1 MLSIVIAVSGTG
13 LSFWLMFKHKIS
25 IQHKFIFKLL
35 ASVACA
41 FSIVG
46 MHYTGMAAANLQLFD
61 DAVPLLALEGSTQGA
76 LLFIIIFITCLVLIA
91 IFAVAILELRLEE
104 RNHQLFLATR
114 ELENLVL
121 LDNLT
126 KLPNRLY
133 LVDYSKYLFTDSRLY
148 NQKVAFLYIDIDH
161 FKSVNEAFGHQVGDL
176 LLIGIAQR
184 MQNYLKLNQKL
195 LRIGGDEFL
204 LILENTSLLEATQ
217 IAETVLLSVQE
228 SFAIQEKDINIS
240 ASIGIV
246 MYPEHGSNLQD
257 LLINADSAMHLAKEQ
272 GRNSYYVFNHSID
285 QQEIK
290 SQSKLINDLYKAV
303 EEKQFVLFYQPK
315 FTLDGRI
322 SGVEALI
329 RWNHPSLGLLPP
341 GMFIDGAE
349 KTGLIIRMGYWAL
362 EEACKQIR
370 SWRDKK
376 LPFFPI
382 AVNLSA
388 IQFEHKQLL
397 PTLQRL
403 IAEYEIEASDL
414 IIEITES
421 TVMHHIDKSIQT
433 FEKLRELGIR
443 LAIDDFGTGH
453 SSFLYLKDLPVDEL
467 KIDREFIKDLTSNS
481 KEEAILQSI
490 IQLAK
495 KLGLTVTAEGVETQ
509 LQADILG
516 HLGCL
521 QLQGFLLGRPVPVA
535 QLEIEHAHLLLS

>member
-1 MLSIVIAVSGTG
+1 M
-13 LSFWLMFKHKIS
+13 
-25 IQHKFIFKLL
+25 
-35 ASVACA
+35 
-41 FSIVG
+41 
-46 MHYTGMAAANLQLFD
+46 
-61 DAVPLLALEGSTQGA
+61 
-76 LLFIIIFITCLVLIA
+76 
-91 IFAVAILELRLEE
+91 
-104 RNHQLFLATR
+104 
-114 ELENLVL
+114 
-121 LDNLT
+121 
-126 KLPNRLY
+126 
-133 LVDYSKYLFTDSRLY
+133 
-148 NQKVAFLYIDIDH
+148 
-161 FKSVNEAFGHQVGDL
+161 
-176 LLIGIAQR
+176 
-184 MQNYLKLNQKL
+184 
-195 LRIGGDEFL
+195 
-204 LILENTSLLEATQ
+204 
-217 IAETVLLSVQE
+217 
-228 SFAIQEKDINIS
+228 
-240 ASIGIV
+240 
-246 MYPEHGSNLQD
+246 
-257 LLINADSAMHLAKEQ
+257 
-272 GRNSYYVFNHSID
+272 
-285 QQEIK
+285 
-290 SQSKLINDLYKAV
+290 
-303 EEKQFVLFYQPK
+303 
-315 FTLDGRI
+315 
-322 SGVEALI
+322 I

-467 KIDREFIKDLTSNS
+467 KIDREFIKDLTRNS